1 MKCINHT
8 EILSLWY
15 MYDFFLDFRKKKDSK
30 RNGFIYFVAIN
41 GLSGN
46 NNVSL
51 GRYLIGVKIKMKI
64 SSYHCQSLCWYY
76 GKPVVMWLLW
86 NLRTFIPKVE
96 RTIFRLE
103 KKQTFRIVI
112 FVHSS
117 LLFLWQIGFWEPPN
131 SLTMQLIHRNKTR
144 NPGLATYKVV
154 VVLVSK
160 TSPLPSAS

>member
-64 SSYHCQSLCWYY
+64 CSYHCQSLCWYY
-76 GKPVVMWLLW
+76 GKPVVIMFT
-86 NLRTFIPKVE
+86 NIYPQ
-96 RTIFRLE
+96 RTIFGLE

>member
-1 MKCINHT
+1 MIHVR
-8 EILSLWY
+8 
-15 MYDFFLDFRKKKDSK
+15 FRQEKDSK
-30 RNGFIYFVAIN
+30 HNGFIYFVAITC
-41 GLSGN
+41 LSGN

-51 GRYLIGVKIKMKI
+51 GRNLIGVKIKMKI
-64 SSYHCQSLCWYY
+64 CSNHCQSLCLYY
-76 GKPVVMWLLW
+76 GKPVVIMKFT
-86 NLRTFIPKVE
+86 NIYPQ
-96 RTIFRLE
+96 RTIFGLE

-112 FVHSS
+112 FVHFS

>member
-1 MKCINHT
+1 MKFTN
-8 EILSLWY
+8 
-15 MYDFFLDFRKKKDSK
+15 
-30 RNGFIYFVAIN
+30 IYP
-41 GLSGN
+41 
-46 NNVSL
+46 
-51 GRYLIGVKIKMKI
+51 
-64 SSYHCQSLCWYY
+64 Q
-76 GKPVVMWLLW
+76 
-86 NLRTFIPKVE
+86 
-96 RTIFRLE
+96 RTIFGLE

-112 FVHSS
+112 YVHSS

>member
-64 SSYHCQSLCWYY
+64 CSYHCQSLCWYY
-76 GKPVVMWLLW
+76 GKPMVIMKFT
-86 NLRTFIPKVE
+86 NQNPQ
-96 RTIFRLE
+96 RTIFGLE

-112 FVHSS
+112 YVHSS